1 MEVLMGRSGTRVSRA
16 LVVLLVVT
24 VGVGLIFTL
33 HKSDK
38 SKAAA
43 VAGGSRGATLEEPA
57 GAAAQPANAPTQ
69 ASTAPVVAVA
79 PVKPAE
85 PKVEPKV
92 EQPAAL
98 VTVTPSVP
106 SGSSAVVAPVP
117 APEAT
122 G

>member
-43 VAGGSRGATLEEPA
+43 VAGGTRGATREKPA
-57 GAAAQPANAPTQ
+57 GATAVLAPAKPQAAAPA
-69 ASTAPVVAVA
+69 VAAA
-79 PVKPAE
+79 PVKPVE

-98 VTVTPSVP
+98 VTVTPTVP
-106 SGSSAVVAPVP
+106 SGSSAVVAPMP

-122 G
+122 